1 VAWGLAALLVVVVVA
16 VAAWLVLQER
26 QRNARL
32 TEELSA
38 AQLQL
43 EDQAEQMAQAKETF
57 ARYRSELHDA
67 RTQMVGQHDEIK
79 GTRRTAQA
87 RLEAMW
93 ALVRLEQH
101 RSWRVTFAPPAA
113 GWSDHAPVDLTGV
126 LTMEVERIREEVGT
140 PGSLEASINDLR
152 PEDAVLCVSATREL
166 LRVLTLHT
174 TAYEVSVWTKPGQL
188 IVEVICIGW
197 EGEEGVLADAA
208 GIREAIAVVGGDLR
222 LEPTR
227 RSRLRAT
234 LSFPLSQ

>member
-1 VAWGLAALLVVVVVA
+1 VVVAA
-16 VAAWLVLQER
+16 VAAWLILQER

-38 AQLQL
+38 AQIQL
-43 EDQAEQMAQAKETF
+43 EDQAEQMEAARETF
-57 ARYRSELHDA
+57 ARYRTELRDA

-101 RSWRVTFAPPAA
+101 RNWRLTLAPPAA
-113 GWSDHAPVDLTGV
+113 GWSDTVPEVPVDLTGV

-140 PGSLEASINDLR
+140 PGSLEASVSDLR

-208 GIREAIAVVGGDLR
+208 GIREAISDVGGDLR

-234 LSFPLSQ
+234 LSLPLSQ